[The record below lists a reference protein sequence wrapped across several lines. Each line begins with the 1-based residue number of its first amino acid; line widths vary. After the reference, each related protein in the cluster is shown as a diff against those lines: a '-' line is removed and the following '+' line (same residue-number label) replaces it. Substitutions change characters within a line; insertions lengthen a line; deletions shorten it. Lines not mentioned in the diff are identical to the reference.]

1 LWLFTLT
8 PLTLRFRLSRF
19 LLAGLSFGL
28 GMVAMNSA
36 KSTSKS
42 APATVVDFRS
52 AWYADHDRKHT
63 ELKPLLIAVGDNEV
77 SNGSV
82 TDFETSRQLMFYG
95 EVNGLP
101 MRVIFEI
108 QPG

>member
-1 LWLFTLT
+1 
-8 PLTLRFRLSRF
+8 

-28 GMVAMNSA
+28 GLVAMKFA
-36 KSTSKS
+36 KSTTKS
-42 APATVVDFRS
+42 VPAPVLDIRS
-52 AWYADHDRKHT
+52 AWYADDNWKHT

-77 SNGSV
+77 SSGSV

-101 MRVIFEI
+101 MRIVFEI